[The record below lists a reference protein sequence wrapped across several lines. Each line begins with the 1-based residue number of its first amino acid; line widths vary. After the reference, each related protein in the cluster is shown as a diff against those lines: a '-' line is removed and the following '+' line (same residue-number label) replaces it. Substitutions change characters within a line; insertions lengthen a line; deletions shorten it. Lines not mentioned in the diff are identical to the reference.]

1 MKRNL
6 LFVITFLFSIFT
18 CVTTFA
24 AEESYKIDP
33 SHTFVLWHIDHLGF
47 STQTGKWPVN
57 GTVLIDENDPQ
68 KSKVDVVIKVA
79 DMITGNAELNK
90 HLEGESFF
98 DTKKYPTATF
108 VSNKVEIT
116 SKTTAN
122 LQGVLTLRGVAKPVT
137 LNVALIKIG
146 KNPVTEKPTA
156 GFSATTTIKRSDF
169 GINAFLPMLGDSV
182 KLDIDVEAQKAEA
195 QKVAK

>member
-1 MKRNL
+1 MKRIL
-6 LFVITFLFSIFT
+6 IAIIFLFSMLSSI
-18 CVTTFA
+18 TTLA

-57 GTVLIDENDPQ
+57 GTLLLDEKDPQ
-68 KSKVDVVIKVA
+68 KSKVDVVINIA

-98 DTKKYPTATF
+98 DAKRYPTATF
-108 VSNKVEIT
+108 VSNKVEVT
-116 SKTTAN
+116 SKTTAKI
-122 LQGVLTLRGVAKPVT
+122 QGVLTLRGVSKPVT
-137 LNVALIKIG
+137 LNATLIKIG
-146 KNPVTEKPTA
+146 KNPVTEKPSA
-156 GFSATTTIKRSDF
+156 GFNATTTIKRSDF

-195 QKVAK
+195 QKVTK

>member
-1 MKRNL
+1 MKRIL
-6 LFVITFLFSIFT
+6 LVIISLFSMFT
-18 CVTTFA
+18 SITTLA

-57 GTVLIDENDPQ
+57 GTLFIDEKDPQ

-108 VSNKVEIT
+108 VSNKVDVI
-116 SKTTAN
+116 SKTAVKVE
-122 LQGVLTLRGVAKPVT
+122 GVLTLRGVSKPVT
-137 LNVALIKIG
+137 LDVTLNKIG
-146 KNPVTEKPTA
+146 KNPVTEKPSV
-156 GFSATTTIKRSDF
+156 GFNATTTIKRSDF
-169 GINAFLPMLGDSV
+169 GINAFQPMLGDSIR
-182 KLDIDVEAQKAEA
+182 LDITTEAQKAT
-195 QKVAK
+195 K